1 MTITTRKTARFLMQV
16 AGGAALLGA
25 SSLHAQLATNM
36 AVDVKA
42 MSMGNAVTADPPGI
56 MAIHFNPAGLAK
68 LEGRRMDLQFLGADF
83 SIENTFSAP
92 PGYEVFGY
100 SDDPV
105 VCADAPDNGASYCN
119 EFKEGKSTVEGIT
132 LYMPIINDAVDLPPG
147 PLVAGPLPFRIQPPC
162 NGTGRRAE

>member
-1 MTITTRKTARFLMQV
+1 MTTTTRKTARLLTQV
-16 AGGAALLGA
+16 TAGATLLGA
-25 SSLHAQLATNM
+25 ASLHAQLATNM

-83 SIENTFSAP
+83 SIENTFTAP

-105 VCADAPDNGASYCN
+105 VCADAPNDGASYRN
-119 EFKEGKSTVEGIT
+119 QFKEGKSTVEGIT
-132 LYMPIINDAVDLPPG
+132 LYLRIINDAVDLPPV
-147 PLVAGPLPFRIQPPC
+147 PLLAGPLPAFSVKPQGS
-162 NGTGRRAE
+162 NVT